1 MVHVVVLDRDET
13 ICLQSPVAAAETIA
27 LLKLLSRLA
36 GFNLEAAW
44 HGTVF
49 IAGSPRPPNLATD
62 APGETRRRTD

>member
-1 MVHVVVLDRDET
+1 MVVLDRDET

-44 HGTVF
+44 QAVGF
-49 IAGSPRPPNLATD
+49 IASLSRPPNLVAD
-62 APGETRRRTD
+62 VAGKMWRTD